1 MPQLERLPPAKAGR
15 LAALTARFYR
25 GLERDAAVLSAVVRA
40 LSMPRG
46 AAREDAA
53 SFLQIVREIVREEQI
68 SA

>member
-1 MPQLERLPPAKAGR
+1 MQLELSSAKAGR

-25 GLERDAAVLSAVVRA
+25 GLQHDAAVLGSVVRA

-46 AAREDAA
+46 ATREDVEA
-53 SFLQIVREIVREEQI
+53 FRQIVRQIVREES

>member
-1 MPQLERLPPAKAGR
+1 MQLDELSPAKAGR

-25 GLERDAAVLSAVVRA
+25 GLERDAAVLGSVVRA

-46 AAREDAA
+46 AARVDVEA
-53 SFLQIVREIVREEQI
+53 FREIVKQIVREEK